1 MPFQPPQRLRRIL
14 IIATVVYFTG
24 FIWIFTHGW
33 LFRLFNP
40 LEWEMFFLERSYAEA
55 MYDRWHFYGT
65 SLLGLIMNWLFFL
78 AAISSIYLAYNWV
91 TEKNK

>member
-1 MPFQPPQRLRRIL
+1 
-14 IIATVVYFTG
+14 
-24 FIWIFTHGW
+24 
-33 LFRLFNP
+33 
-40 LEWEMFFLERSYAEA
+40 MFFLERSYAEA